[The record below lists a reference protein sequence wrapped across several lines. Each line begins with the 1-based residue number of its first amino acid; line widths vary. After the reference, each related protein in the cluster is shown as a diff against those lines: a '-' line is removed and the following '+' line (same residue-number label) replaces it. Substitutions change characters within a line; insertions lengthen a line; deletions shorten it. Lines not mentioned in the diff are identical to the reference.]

1 MTQLPMV
8 IIGAGHSG
16 TKAAAALRKYGWT
29 GPITLIGAES
39 HLPYNR
45 PPLSKAVLLG
55 KKTTQSCTFF
65 QRNWY
70 RDHDIDIVL
79 GNSAEVIDCKQ
90 KMVHLAD
97 GTTLNY
103 HRLLFATGAEPNVP
117 AISGIELESVWP
129 LRTPEHAE
137 AIASALKPKARVAV
151 IGAGV
156 IGLEVA
162 AAAVERGCDVH
173 IIEATSQVMGRS
185 VPANF
190 ANIIMNMHV
199 SRRAKF
205 HLDTRVIALIGDSS
219 VQGVL
224 FESGERLDCDVVVY
238 GVGVR
243 PRTYLAESSGLSVK
257 NGIQTNARLSTSDE
271 SIFACG
277 DVCAFESARYGRE
290 IRLENWKNA
299 EEQAEI
305 AARSMLGENISYD
318 PVPWFWSNQYDW
330 TIQVAGLVE
339 QSGLIETLNTADA
352 CYFINLDS
360 SGRLVAGGAIG
371 SVRNVGSVIR
381 NISQQIQDGFC
392 LGSLTP
398 ESIRA
403 AITALVD
410 CRAG

>member
-1 MTQLPMV
+1 MTQLSMV

-16 TKAAAALRKYGWT
+16 SKAAAALRKNGWT

-45 PPLSKAVLLG
+45 PPLSKVVLLG
-55 KKTTQSCTFF
+55 KKTAKSCTFF

-70 RDHDIDIVL
+70 KDQDIDVVL
-79 GNSAEVIDCKQ
+79 GNPAEVIDRTQ
-90 KMVHLAD
+90 KMVILAD

-117 AISGIELESVWP
+117 AISGIELENVWP
-129 LRTPEHAE
+129 LRTPEHAD
-137 AIASALKPKARVAV
+137 AIAGALKPKTRLAI
-151 IGAGV
+151 IGAGA

-162 AAAVERGCDVH
+162 AAAVERGCNVH

-185 VPANF
+185 VPATF
-190 ANIIMNMHV
+190 ASIIMNMHL
-199 SRRAKF
+199 SRRVIF
-205 HLDTRVIALIGDSS
+205 HLNTRVISLTGDSS
-219 VQGVL
+219 VQSVL

-238 GVGVR
+238 GIGVR
-243 PRTYLAESSGLSVK
+243 PCTHLAESSGLSVK
-257 NGIQTNARLSTSDE
+257 NGIQTNARLTTSDE

-277 DVCAFESARYGRE
+277 DVCAFESARYGRV

-299 EEQAEI
+299 EAQAEI
-305 AARSMLGENISYD
+305 AARSMLGEDISYD

-330 TIQVAGLVE
+330 TIQVTGLVE
-339 QSGLIETLNTADA
+339 QSGIIETLNTADA
-352 CYFINLDS
+352 CYFINLDCG
-360 SGRLVAGGAIG
+360 GRLLAGGAIG

-381 NISQQIQDGFC
+381 KISQQIQDGFC
-392 LGSLTP
+392 LENLTSGSV
-398 ESIRA
+398 RA

-410 CRAG
+410 CSSG